1 MLSYLTTLRRFPMN
15 AAVVNAFRVAPS
27 YTSFAEPVATEGEV
41 LVNVSAVGLHRVVKA
56 LADGSH
62 YASSDLLPMIP
73 GVDGVGRLEDGTRVY
88 FGMVR
93 RPFGTFAERAVTAP
107 SMCLPIPKAL
117 DDVTVAAIMNPGMS
131 SWAALSRAQFVAGES
146 VLILGATGVAG
157 QLAVQVA
164 KRLGARRVVAAG
176 RNSQVLEELEQR
188 GADAVI
194 SLSQG
199 QETVVSSLRSE
210 WVKDGFDV
218 VLDYVWGH
226 PAECLLEAISQKGRG
241 LAASRIRFVQVGESA
256 GPMIALP
263 AATLR
268 SGGLELL
275 GSGFGSVSIE
285 EIFSAVTKFLKEAEK
300 EPFQIKTTAAP
311 LSEIEALWNS
321 AQQGARLV
329 FQP

>member
-1 MLSYLTTLRRFPMN
+1 MN
-15 AAVVNAFRVAPS
+15 AAVVNAFGVPPR
-27 YTSFAEPVATEGEV
+27 YTSFAEPVATDGEV

-62 YASSDLLPMIP
+62 YASSNMLPLIP

-93 RPFGTFAERAVTAP
+93 PPFGTFAERAVTAP
-107 SMCLPIPKAL
+107 HMCLPIPEAL

-131 SWAALSRAQFVAGES
+131 SWAALLRAHFVAGES

-164 KRLGARRVVAAG
+164 KRLGARRVVASG
-176 RNSQVLEELEQR
+176 RNPQVLEELEQR

-194 SLSQG
+194 SLSHG
-199 QETVVSSLRSE
+199 RENVVSSLRSE
-210 WVKDGFDV
+210 WVKDRFDI
-218 VLDYVWGH
+218 VLDYVWGS
-226 PAECLLEAISQKGRG
+226 PAECLLEAVSQKGRG
-241 LAASRIRFVQVGESA
+241 LAASRILFVQVGESA
-256 GPMIALP
+256 GPTIALP

-268 SGGLELL
+268 SGGLELV

-285 EIFSAVTKFLKEAEK
+285 EIFAAVAKFLREAEK

-311 LSEIEALWNS
+311 LSEIEGLWNS
-321 AQQGARLV
+321 TQLGARLV

>member
-1 MLSYLTTLRRFPMN
+1 MN
-15 AAVVNAFRVAPS
+15 AAVVHAFRVPPS
-27 YTSFAEPVATEGEV
+27 YTSFAEPVAAEREV
-41 LVNVSAVGLHRVVKA
+41 LVNVSAAGLHPVVKA
-56 LADGSH
+56 LAEGSH
-62 YASSDLLPMIP
+62 YASSGMLPMIP

-93 RPFGTFAERAVTAP
+93 PPFGTFAEHAVTAP
-107 SMCLPIPKAL
+107 YMCLPIPEAL

-131 SWAALSRAQFVAGES
+131 SWAALLRAQFIAGES

-176 RNSQVLEELEQR
+176 RNPRLLEELEQR
-188 GADAVI
+188 GADAII

-199 QETVVSSLRSE
+199 RETLISSLRSE
-210 WVKDGFDV
+210 WIKDRFDI
-218 VLDYVWGH
+218 VLDYVWGN
-226 PAECLLEAISQKGRG
+226 PAECLLEAISHKGKG
-241 LAASRIRFVQVGESA
+241 FAASRIRFVQIGESA
-256 GPMIALP
+256 GPTIALP

-268 SGGLELL
+268 SGGLELI
-275 GSGFGSVSIE
+275 GSGFGSVSLE
-285 EIFSAVTKFLKEAEK
+285 QIFAAVANFLKEAEK
-300 EPFQIKTTAAP
+300 EPFQIKTTPAP

-321 AQQGARLV
+321 AQKGARLV

>member
-1 MLSYLTTLRRFPMN
+1 MN
-15 AAVVNAFRVAPS
+15 AAVVNAFHVPPR
-27 YTSFAEPVATEGEV
+27 YTSFAEPVLTEGEV
-41 LVNVSAVGLHRVVKA
+41 LVKVSAAGLHRIVKA
-56 LADGSH
+56 LAEGSH
-62 YASSDLLPMIP
+62 YASSGMLPLIP

-93 RPFGTFAERAVTAP
+93 PPFGTFAERAVTAP
-107 SMCLPIPKAL
+107 NMCLSIPEAL

-131 SWAALSRAQFVAGES
+131 SWAALMRAQFIAGES
-146 VLILGATGVAG
+146 VLILGATGVSG

-176 RNSQVLEELEQR
+176 RNPQALEELEKL

-194 SLSQG
+194 SLNQG
-199 QETVVSSLRSE
+199 RETVVSSLRSE
-210 WVKDGFDV
+210 WVKDRLDV
-218 VLDYVWGH
+218 VLDYVWGN

-241 LAASRIRFVQVGESA
+241 ASRIRFVQVGESA
-256 GPMIALP
+256 GATIAFP

-268 SGGLELL
+268 SGGLELI

-285 EIFSAVTKFLKEAEK
+285 EIFAAVAKFLKEAEK
-300 EPFQIKTTAAP
+300 APFQIKTAAAP

-321 AQQGARLV
+321 AQQGTRLV

>member
-1 MLSYLTTLRRFPMN
+1 
-15 AAVVNAFRVAPS
+15 
-27 YTSFAEPVATEGEV
+27 
-41 LVNVSAVGLHRVVKA
+41 
-56 LADGSH
+56 
-62 YASSDLLPMIP
+62 
-73 GVDGVGRLEDGTRVY
+73 
-88 FGMVR
+88 MVR
-93 RPFGTFAERAVTAP
+93 PPFGTFAERAVTAP
-107 SMCLPIPKAL
+107 HMCLPIPEAL

-131 SWAALSRAQFVAGES
+131 SWAALLRAHFVAGES

-164 KRLGARRVVAAG
+164 KRLGARRVVASG
-176 RNSQVLEELEQR
+176 RNPQVLEELEQR

-199 QETVVSSLRSE
+199 RENVVSSLRSE
-210 WVKDGFDV
+210 WVKDRFDI
-218 VLDYVWGH
+218 VLDYVWGS
-226 PAECLLEAISQKGRG
+226 PAECLLEAVSQKGRG

-268 SGGLELL
+268 SGGLELV

-285 EIFSAVTKFLKEAEK
+285 EIFAAVAKFLREAEK

-311 LSEIEALWNS
+311 LSEIEGLWNS
-321 AQQGARLV
+321 TQLGARLV